1 MIVVSDTSPLT
12 NLAAIGQIELL
23 PRLFGETHL
32 PLAVVQELSA
42 GGKQWPGA
50 AEVERAAWVR
60 HHQVGDEWVADA
72 LRLDLDR
79 GEAETIALALQLQ
92 ADLVLLDEQM
102 GRLAAR
108 HFGLRVMG
116 VVGILLRAKE
126 LGFVPEV
133 RTLLDGLRQKAG
145 FYLSQPVYD
154 DHALGLAGETQPADT
169 AER

>member
-1 MIVVSDTSPLT
+1 MIVVSNTSPVT
-12 NLAAIGQIELL
+12 NLSAVGQLDLL
-23 PRLFGETHL
+23 PRLFGEMHL
-32 PLAVVQELSA
+32 PRAVEEELSA
-42 GGKQWPGA
+42 GGTQWPGA
-50 AEVERAAWVR
+50 VEVERAAWVKR
-60 HHQVGDEWVADA
+60 HRVQDEWVVDA

-108 HFGLRVMG
+108 HFGLKVMG

-126 LGFVPEV
+126 LGLVPEV

-154 DHALGLAGETQPADT
+154 HALDVAGES
-169 AER
+169 